1 MKKDAL
7 DFLKA
12 VKQDPMA
19 MKTLK
24 EISGS
29 YINQNM
35 APILSD
41 VAKKLNYDI
50 SSEDISEALKQ
61 EDAAVKSATD
71 KNVESI
77 LEVDDDE
84 LSEVAGGEDLYT
96 RGCTAR
102 HLRLKSEG
110 CIDTSTFLTVVCPP
124 ETFNIFSSLTISFIM
139 NSSITFIYDYKRGYP
154 AIDIVT
160 TLVHSVCV
168 TIETLFRK
176 TLFLRLY
183 GQMLLINQISIKT
196 NLFLAGTG
204 KIK

>member
-1 MKKDAL
+1 MKKDAF

-19 MKTLK
+19 MKTFE
-24 EISGS
+24 EISKS
-29 YINQNM
+29 YINRNM
-35 APILSD
+35 AAILSD

-96 RGCTAR
+96 RSCTTR

-110 CIDTSTFLTVVCPP
+110 CIDTATFW
-124 ETFNIFSSLTISFIM
+124 NICYSADNCYFFAIVYYYT
-139 NSSITFIYDYKRGYP
+139 YD
-154 AIDIVT
+154 D
-160 TLVHSVCV
+160 
-168 TIETLFRK
+168 
-176 TLFLRLY
+176 
-183 GQMLLINQISIKT
+183 
-196 NLFLAGTG
+196 
-204 KIK
+204 

>member
-77 LEVDDDE
+77 LKVDDDE

-110 CIDTSTFLTVVCPP
+110 CIDTSTFL
-124 ETFNIFSSLTISFIM
+124 NICYSADNCYFFAIVYYHT
-139 NSSITFIYDYKRGYP
+139 YD
-154 AIDIVT
+154 D
-160 TLVHSVCV
+160 
-168 TIETLFRK
+168 
-176 TLFLRLY
+176 
-183 GQMLLINQISIKT
+183 
-196 NLFLAGTG
+196 
-204 KIK
+204 